1 MQAVT
6 KNPRD
11 AMVVAKVL
19 RRNSSLSGLGEYFF
33 NKRKDIDQ
41 FLSSRRT

>member
-19 RRNSSLSGLGEYFF
+19 RRNSSLTGLG
-33 NKRKDIDQ
+33 
-41 FLSSRRT
+41 SSHT

>member
-19 RRNSSLSGLGEYFF
+19 RRNSSLTGLGNYILLINKYTHIYFKSF
-33 NKRKDIDQ
+33 
-41 FLSSRRT
+41 

>member
-1 MQAVT
+1 MQAVA

-19 RRNSSLSGLGEYFF
+19 RRNSSLTGLGECFLKK
-33 NKRKDIDQ
+33 NK
-41 FLSSRRT
+41 